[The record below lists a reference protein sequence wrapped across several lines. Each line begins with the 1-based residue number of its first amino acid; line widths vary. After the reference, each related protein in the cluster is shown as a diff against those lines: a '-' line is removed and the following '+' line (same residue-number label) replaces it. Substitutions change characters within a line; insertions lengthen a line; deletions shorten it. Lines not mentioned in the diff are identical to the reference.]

1 MSVMGITEKRMYK
14 VLRNVGI
21 KRKFIV
27 QASTI
32 EDLYLDDFDYRL
44 LVYYF
49 ENEFKVSLKD
59 KEIKKLTSLRALH
72 NFLKRKKGNSN

>member
-1 MSVMGITEKRMYK
+1 MGITEKRMYK

-21 KRKFIV
+21 KRKFII

-59 KEIKKLTSLRALH
+59 KEIKKLTSLNALH
-72 NFLKRKKGNSN
+72 NFLKRKKGNTN